1 MRFIRT
7 SNLEPGM
14 ILARDIISRNS
25 AFLLKRGVTLNAKY
39 ISYLDVK
46 GDIGAYIDDPD
57 AADIELEDSISNYTR
72 EEGIEAVEN
81 GDIER
86 VITTAQQMVAE
97 ISSRKQINL
106 DILDLRSYDDYTY
119 HHSVNVAVY
128 ATAIGK
134 AMGLSELQLVQLC
147 QAGLC
152 HDLGKQAIP
161 EEILNKPGRLTDE
174 ELEKVR
180 NHPKASYDIIYDNQ
194 EITAPVRQ
202 AVLTHHENENGSGY
216 PKGLDGNQLNIIS
229 KIVHVAD
236 VYDALISKRPYKGP
250 YSPADAMEY
259 LMGGKSILFNE
270 EVVDAMSKVIPSYP
284 TATEV
289 ILSDDRHAIV
299 VRQTSDPTRPIVK
312 ILETKEYINL
322 SQEGRNLTI
331 VASGILE
338 PDYSREV
345 EKLND
350 ARHNV
355 REKKPTVML
364 VDDSLM
370 NLQQTSQAL
379 TPDGYEIIALQSGL
393 AALNYI
399 RDKGAPDLIVMD
411 IMMPTVDGIATVS
424 SIRKLGYTDLPVIF
438 LTAKGDRE
446 TIMKCILVQAKDYI
460 IKPVRPAYLRGRV
473 ARALNESLER

>member
-7 SNLEPGM
+7 SNLKPGM
-14 ILARDIISRNS
+14 VLARDIINKNS
-25 AFLLKRGVTLNAKY
+25 SFLLKKGVTLNAKY
-39 ISYLDVK
+39 ISYLDIK
-46 GDIGAYIDDPD
+46 GYIGAYIFDPD
-57 AADIELEDSISNYTR
+57 SEDIDLEDSISAFTR
-72 EEGIEAVEN
+72 EEGIDAVEN
-81 GDIER
+81 KDIER
-86 VITTAQQMVAE
+86 VINTAQQMVAE
-97 ISSRKQINL
+97 ILSRKHINM
-106 DILDLRSYDDYTY
+106 DVLDLRSYDDYTY

-134 AMGLSELQLVQLC
+134 AMGLTELQLIQLC

-152 HDLGKQAIP
+152 HDMGKQSIP
-161 EEILNKPGRLTDE
+161 EEILNKPGALTDA
-174 ELEKVR
+174 ELETVR
-180 NHPKASYDIIYDNQ
+180 NHPQASYDIIYDNP

-229 KIVHVAD
+229 KIIHAAD
-236 VYDALISKRPYKGP
+236 VYDALISKRPYKEP

-259 LMGGKSILFNE
+259 LMGGRSILFNDA
-270 EVVDAMSKVIPSYP
+270 VVDAMCKVIPSYP
-284 TATEV
+284 SATEV
-289 ILSDDRHAIV
+289 ILSNGEHALV
-299 VRQTSDPTRPIVK
+299 VRQTGDPTRPIVK
-312 ILETKEYINL
+312 VLGSKEYINL
-322 SQEGRNLTI
+322 SQDNRNLSI

-379 TPDGYEIIALQSGL
+379 APDGYEIIALQSGL

-411 IMMPTVDGIATVS
+411 IMMPTVDGISTVS

-460 IKPVRPAYLRGRV
+460 IKPVRPVYLRGRV